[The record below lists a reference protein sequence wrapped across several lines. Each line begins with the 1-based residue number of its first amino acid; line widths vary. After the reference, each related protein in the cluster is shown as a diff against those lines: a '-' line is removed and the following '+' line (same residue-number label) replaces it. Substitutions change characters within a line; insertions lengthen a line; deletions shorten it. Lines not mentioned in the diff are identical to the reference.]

1 MPGRVL
7 ALACALVVTAGCGAL
22 DSLFG
27 PSSLSIDGTY
37 TGSFVDSEAGAGTVQ
52 VTFSSDGA
60 SLSGTWVT
68 TFPDPANNS
77 SGTLTGTFT
86 DTTLAAVLTPS
97 SPGACALSVVA
108 TRTATQISGT
118 YSGVNCSE
126 SFSGT
131 INLTKP

>member
-1 MPGRVL
+1 MPGRL
-7 ALACALVVTAGCGAL
+7 WAFACALVVVAGCGAL

-27 PSSLSIDGTY
+27 PSTSSIDGTY
-37 TGSFVDSEAGAGTVQ
+37 TGSFVDSAAGAGMVQ

-97 SPGACALSVVA
+97 APGACSFSVVA
-108 TRTATQISGT
+108 TRTATQVSGT
-118 YSGVNCSE
+118 YSDVNCSDP
-126 SFSGT
+126 FSGT
-131 INLTKP
+131 ITLTKP